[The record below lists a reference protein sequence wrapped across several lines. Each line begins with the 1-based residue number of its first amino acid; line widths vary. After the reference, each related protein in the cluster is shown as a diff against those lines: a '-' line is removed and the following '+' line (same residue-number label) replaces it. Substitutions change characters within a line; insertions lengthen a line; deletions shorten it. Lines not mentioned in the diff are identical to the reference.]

1 MKSTNTIW
9 VLVAGLAVG
18 FLIGREMPRR
28 GSDDTPSDK
37 KTTASSGST
46 GQPSKNTGGGPTPT
60 EIPSDW
66 IKESEIG
73 ATADFADLTP
83 QQRYLAL
90 KVMNEKPCDCGCPH
104 FNTAKCKKE
113 DPGCPRA
120 PLVLKQTLAMVKQGK
135 SFDEMIAALKKP
147 DAPPQQPK
155 ADGPQKIELAAWT
168 PIQGPKFAKVT
179 IVEYSDFQ

>member
-28 GSDDTPSDK
+28 GSDDTPPDK
-37 KTTASSGST
+37 KLASSDSGGSPKKLD
-46 GQPSKNTGGGPTPT
+46 PSGPVPP
-60 EIPSDW
+60 IPSDW
-66 IKESEIG
+66 ITDEALG
-73 ATADFADLTP
+73 ATADFAGLTP
-83 QQRYLAL
+83 MQRYLAL

-104 FNTAKCKKE
+104 GNTAKCKKE

-120 PLVLKQTLAMVKQGK
+120 PVVLREAIAMSKQGK
-135 SFDEMIAALKKP
+135 SFDEMMAALKKP
-147 DAPPQQPK
+147 AAPTQP
-155 ADGPQKIELAAWT
+155 AQPTGPQKIEVAAWT
-168 PIQGPKFAKVT
+168 PVKGPKFAKVT